1 MVSERQLNLPIEVVE
16 IIIDNVPD
24 GRTFISC
31 SLVCKSWLARC
42 RFYLFSRISVAAA
55 NCDRVLPYLNGP
67 SQAGLFVQSL
77 VITKSA
83 SDILAHESIGRAADA
98 LVRSCPSIREL
109 QMRGVTDWS
118 IERFLDPLVE
128 QLEDLTLADVTVDNW
143 SVISQRLSKCSD
155 RLKCLRI
162 SSVKFTNN
170 KSHVASSQ
178 NGPQVE
184 GSSTSFVNLERLAI
198 ESQCHGYSFA
208 GMLLDQVI
216 QAQASNLRAI
226 ELPFPMPPNA
236 QQFLLTLGQN
246 LTSLEIHCESF
257 QAYSPNDGANHSP
270 FSTTFNSPK
279 NLVQSLNEFSLDLS
293 QCRHLTHLHFKN
305 IHAHNDYGGPSLAIL
320 QCLVRTLARFPF
332 SSIKHVHLSYRAGLS
347 LSPYVPEDWKALD
360 DTLSMPHMVNLQS
373 LQLSGLFF
381 IAGRVGNMLSQTR
394 SRGIVHWD

>member
-1 MVSERQLNLPIEVVE
+1 MLVERQLNLPIEVVE

-24 GRTFISC
+24 GKTFISC

-55 NCDRVLPYLNGP
+55 NCDRVVPYLNGP

-83 SDILAHESIGRAADA
+83 SDILAHESIDRAADA
-98 LVRSCPSIREL
+98 LVRACPNIREL

-118 IERFLDPLVE
+118 IEHFLDPLIE
-128 QLEDLTLADVTVDNW
+128 QLEDLTLADVTVTNW
-143 SVISQRLSKCSD
+143 SVISQRLSKCSN

-162 SSVKFTNN
+162 SSVKFTNP
-170 KSHVASSQ
+170 KSYVPSTQSCTQ
-178 NGPQVE
+178 NQ
-184 GSSTSFVNLERLAI
+184 GSSGPLENLERLAI

-216 QAQASNLRAI
+216 QSQATNLRAI
-226 ELPFPMPPNA
+226 ELPFPMPSNG
-236 QQFLLTLGQN
+236 QHFLLTLGQN

-257 QAYSPNDGANHSP
+257 QAFSPSD
-270 FSTTFNSPK
+270 
-279 NLVQSLNEFSLDLS
+279 VQSLSEFSLDLS

-305 IHAHNDYGGPSLAIL
+305 ICAHLDYSGPALAIL
-320 QCLVRTLARFPF
+320 QCLVRTLSKFPF
-332 SSIKHVHLSYRAGLS
+332 SSIKHIHLSYRAGLYR
-347 LSPYVPEDWKALD
+347 SPYVSDDWKALD
-360 DTLSMPHMVNLQS
+360 ETLSMPHMASLQS

-381 IAGRVGNMLSQTR
+381 IAGRVGNLLSQTR
-394 SRGIVHWD
+394 SRGILHFTV